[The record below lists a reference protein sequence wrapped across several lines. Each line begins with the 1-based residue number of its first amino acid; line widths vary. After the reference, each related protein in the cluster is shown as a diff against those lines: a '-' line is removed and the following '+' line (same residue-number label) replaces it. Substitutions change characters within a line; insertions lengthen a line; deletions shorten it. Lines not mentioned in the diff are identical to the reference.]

1 MNNQHKT
8 KEQLIEEIN
17 RLNDRIRHLEKTNND
32 VSSPEIEVGS
42 NTCNTILIGSWEYDV
57 DRGKIFYTRELEK
70 ILGLNN
76 EQKIQTLNEFVQFV
90 HEEDRW
96 RFQKILGKA
105 ISERDS
111 FSLITRFQN
120 SDGAIIKTLTHAEP
134 IVKNNR
140 HIKMLGNILDISKF
154 EKLRFNPLDE
164 YNQYQILFE
173 LSPSGI
179 IVEDGTGTIIDVN
192 PAFCNTMGY
201 TCQELIGEKIH
212 ILAHPDVRH
221 QVDENI
227 SQLLSGKV
235 LKHNEKSIRKD
246 GAIRFMELNETKI
259 TLSNSKAGILCIAED
274 VTEKVKAQEE
284 RIQKEKLQGVLEM
297 AGAVCHEIN
306 QPLTTIYISSDLV
319 LDFSNKKNLK
329 ENVAIIKN
337 EAIRIGKITE
347 KLMNITKYET
357 RDYINGFK
365 IFDLDKATREKK
377 KIEE

>member
-1 MNNQHKT
+1 MNYQHKT

-17 RLNDRIRHLEKTNND
+17 RLNDRIRHLEKTIHD
-32 VSSPEIEVGS
+32 VSSPEIEVRS
-42 NTCNTILIGSWEYDV
+42 NTCDTILIGSWEFNINN
-57 DRGKIFYTRELEK
+57 GKIFYTRELEK
-70 ILGLNN
+70 ILGLNSK
-76 EQKIQTLNEFVQFV
+76 QKIHSLNDIVQFV
-90 HEEDRW
+90 YEEDRW
-96 RFQKILGKA
+96 QFQQTLGKA
-105 ISERDS
+105 ISEKDS
-111 FSLITRFQN
+111 FSLFTRYQN
-120 SDGAIIKTLTHAEP
+120 SDGAIVKTLTQVEP
-134 IVKNNR
+134 ILRNNK
-140 HIKMLGNILDISKF
+140 HIKMLGNILDLSKF
-154 EKLRFNPLDE
+154 KKLHLNPLDE

-179 IVEDGTGTIIDVN
+179 IVEDETGTIIDVN
-192 PAFCNTMGY
+192 PSFCQALGY
-201 TCQELIGEKIH
+201 TCQELIGEKVH

-221 QVDENI
+221 QVDSNI

-246 GAIRFMELNETKI
+246 GVIRFMELNETKI
-259 TLSNSKAGILCIAED
+259 TLSNGKAGILCIAED

-284 RIQKEKLQGVLEM
+284 RIQREKLQGVLEM

-365 IFDLDKATREKK
+365 IFDLDKASREKK
-377 KIEE
+377 KREE